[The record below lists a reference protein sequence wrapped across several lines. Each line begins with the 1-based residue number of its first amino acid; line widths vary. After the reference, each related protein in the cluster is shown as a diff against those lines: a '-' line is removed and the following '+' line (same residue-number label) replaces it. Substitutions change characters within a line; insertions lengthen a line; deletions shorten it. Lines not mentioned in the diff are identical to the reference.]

1 MHMEDT
7 HGHGKL
13 MGFGHLATWIYEV
26 GFIQEIT
33 SYAWVQ
39 RVRSAQVQASLIT

>member
-13 MGFGHLATWIYEV
+13 MGFGHMVPWIYEV
-26 GFIQEIT
+26 GFIKDIN
-33 SYAWVQ
+33 SYA
-39 RVRSAQVQASLIT
+39 